1 MVMPQLVYISNI
13 QKFCTHDGPG
23 IRTNVFFKGCSMEC
37 QWCANPETIQPYPQM
52 LFYHSKCTGCGKCL
66 AVCAHEAIQVQD
78 GHVVQNPHKCR
89 NCGRCTEVCSAK
101 AREVIGELKT
111 PEEIFEE
118 VNQDK
123 VFYQTSGGGV
133 TFSGGEPFL
142 HPEFIHKVA
151 KMCKEEGYT
160 TAVETCGKFCLDPV
174 LKIMD
179 SIDYLLFDI
188 KMINDE
194 KHIKYCGQSNKKIHR
209 NFEALLDRAK
219 VIPRV
224 PIIPGINDTPLDLAL
239 LCDFFVQHKD
249 KINKIHILP
258 YHNMALGKYDALGQD
273 YQLMD
278 LQSPPDEHMQE
289 IRKKIEKSGFEVQI
303 GG

>member
-1 MVMPQLVYISNI
+1 MPQLVYISNI

-37 QWCANPETIQPYPQM
+37 QWCANPETIEPYPQM
-52 LFYHSKCTGCGKCL
+52 LFYRSKCVNCGKCIP
-66 AVCAHEAIQVQD
+66 VCAHEAIQIQD
-78 GHVVQNPHKCR
+78 GHIVQNSYKCR
-89 NCGRCTEVCSAK
+89 NCGRCTEVCTAK
-101 AREVIGELKT
+101 AREIIGQLKS
-111 PEEIFEE
+111 PDEIFEE

-123 VFYQTSGGGV
+123 IFYETSGGGV
-133 TFSGGEPFL
+133 TFSGGEPLL
-142 HPEFIHKVA
+142 HPEFIQKVA
-151 KMCKEEGYT
+151 KKCKDEGYT
-160 TAVETCGKFCLDPV
+160 TAVETCGKFCLKPV

-179 SIDYLLFDI
+179 YIDYLLFDI

-194 KHIKYCGQSNKKIHR
+194 KHIKYCGQSNKKIHQ
-209 NFEALLDRAK
+209 NFEALLDKAK

-224 PIIPGINDTPLDLAL
+224 PIIPGINDTTVDLVL

-249 KINKIHILP
+249 KIDKIHILP

-273 YQLMD
+273 YRLTH
-278 LQSPPDEHMQE
+278 LTAPPDEHMQE
-289 IRKKIEKSGFEVQI
+289 IKKMIEKSGFKVQI